1 MEKTLYCI
9 RINGE
14 EKKYPKG
21 TPYREIAEEYQAQYE
36 DDIILAEFCKDFAEN
51 IGIAVCGEFDSED
64 KFSFDYYYPYLRGTV
79 ISSEEDV
86 SIERHAGTE
95 SYAGVLCIYEEL

>member
-14 EKKYPKG
+14 EKKYQKG

-36 DDIILAEFCKDFAEN
+36 DDIILVLFN
-51 IGIAVCGEFDSED
+51 NR
-64 KFSFDYYYPYLRGTV
+64 LR
-79 ISSEEDV
+79 
-86 SIERHAGTE
+86 
-95 SYAGVLCIYEEL
+95 ELGRRVK